1 MIRLIVLAS
10 MLAVGIASL
19 GLQATAQSPNPAHLA
34 RPRTPRCDPLIVITT
49 FRGPA
54 GHPQT

>member
-19 GLQATAQSPNPAHLA
+19 GSQATAQSPNPTHLA
-34 RPRTPRCDPLIVITT
+34 PQGGRAAGAPAPRCD
-49 FRGPA
+49 
-54 GHPQT
+54 HS